1 MTAAKIKYAKRGKM
15 KINFTI
21 LYLFLALL
29 ITSAVLGEKVSQTN
43 TDQVDASSNLINFT
57 PSAPPDPLVT
67 NSKDNVAIY
76 LEQIEYAKTMS
87 IYILAYGAV
96 LSLFSGVIALKTK
109 GWSQEAT
116 KVFTVTVIVTAG
128 LFLMTAGY
136 SSDQIAPMY
145 GLLGT
150 IVGYLLGKTDSSKQ
164 DTKKPP
170 SE

>member
-1 MTAAKIKYAKRGKM
+1 M
-15 KINFTI
+15 KINAAI
-21 LYLFLALL
+21 LYVFLALM
-29 ITSAVLGEKVSQTN
+29 ITSEVLGVDVSQTTN
-43 TDQVDASSNLINFT
+43 DQVDTLSNLNNFT
-57 PSAPPDPLVT
+57 PSAPSDPLVT
-67 NSKDNVAIY
+67 NSNDNVDVHS
-76 LEQIEYAKTMS
+76 EQIEYAKMMS

-136 SSDQIAPMY
+136 SSEQIAPMY

-150 IVGYLLGKTDSSKQ
+150 IVGYLLGKTDSLKQ
-164 DTKKPP
+164 DAKTPP

>member
-1 MTAAKIKYAKRGKM
+1 M

-21 LYLFLALL
+21 LYILLALM
-29 ITSAVLGEKVSQTN
+29 ITSVVLGEEAPQTN
-43 TDQVDASSNLINFT
+43 TNQVDTSSNLISFT
-57 PSAPPDPLVT
+57 PSAPPDPLIT
-67 NSKDNVAIY
+67 NSQNNETVH
-76 LEQIEYAKTMS
+76 LEQMEYAKTMS
-87 IYILAYGAV
+87 IYILAYGAA

-136 SSDQIAPMY
+136 SSEQIAPMY

-150 IVGYLLGKTDSSKQ
+150 IVGYLLGKTGSSEQ

-170 SE
+170 